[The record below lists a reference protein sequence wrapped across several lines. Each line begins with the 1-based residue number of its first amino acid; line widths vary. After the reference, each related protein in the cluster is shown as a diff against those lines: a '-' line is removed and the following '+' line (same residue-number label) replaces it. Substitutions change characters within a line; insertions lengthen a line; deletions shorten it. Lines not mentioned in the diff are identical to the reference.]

1 MSIEL
6 PGEVVGFLNLI
17 GVQWPAVDEDQV
29 RMFAQHVRTFAEN
42 IDSTHQ
48 AATSTIRQMSAAY
61 SGSSYEQL
69 VATWA
74 RMSSSHMTQLV
85 DACHTVATAVDVAA
99 DAIVA
104 AKVAAIGELAAMATS
119 FVADQAAAVIT
130 FGAAEAAEAL
140 IVEGTKKLIN
150 ALIYQLEQHILGE
163 VIGKAVAPLEQVV
176 QRALGGLVFEGA
188 ESALGAPGGS
198 GAAEAGFGIVPDEL
212 LGHAARLQSHADQ
225 VAGHAQSFATSIA
238 GVSFGE

>member
-6 PGEVVGFLNLI
+6 PGEVSWFLGII
-17 GVQWPAVDEDQV
+17 GIAWPVVDEDQV
-29 RMFAQHVRTFAEN
+29 RVFAQHVRAFADN
-42 IDSTHQ
+42 VDGTHQ
-48 AATSTIRQMSAAY
+48 AASSTIRRMSSAY

-74 RMSSSHMTQLV
+74 RMSNSHMTELV

-104 AKVAAIGELAAMATS
+104 AKMAAIGELAAMAAS
-119 FVADQAAAVIT
+119 FIADQAAAVVT

-140 IVEGTKKLIN
+140 IVEGAKKLVN
-150 ALIYQLEQHILGE
+150 ALINQLEQHILGE

-176 QRALGGLVFEGA
+176 ERALGGLVFQGLEA
-188 ESALGAPGGS
+188 ALGAPTGG
-198 GAAEAGFGIVPDEL
+198 GAVGSSFGIVPDEL
-212 LGHAARLQSHADQ
+212 MGHAGRLQGHADEM
-225 VAGHAQSFATSIA
+225 AGHAQAFGAAIA
-238 GVSFGE
+238 GGSFGE